1 MAKEII
7 HSLILI
13 FTIALGFLFPKS
25 VLASY
30 DLQIA
35 ASLFIFF
42 FLVKKLALPNSP
54 KTRLLESVIFTL
66 IVLLIVNTTGS
77 VRSPF
82 FFLIYFLL
90 FSLSLLLEPIISMV
104 TSLTLIIFFLLSLP
118 KDQNFSVL
126 LPIFSLAFIT
136 PFALFLGKEYEEN
149 QKLKAKSQKSK
160 EETFLFLSL
169 ILKNHLKN
177 IAAAA
182 ENFLGD
188 HQLSIIK
195 KQTEKMEK
203 LIEKFEKS
211 LSL

>member
-1 MAKEII
+1 MKLNKEIT
-7 HSLILI
+7 HSIILI

-25 VLASY
+25 TLAQY

-35 ASLFIFF
+35 ASLFLFF
-42 FLVKKLALPNSP
+42 FLVKKLALPNSQP
-54 KTRLLESVIFTL
+54 ARLLESVIFTL
-66 IVLLIVNTTGS
+66 IVLLIVNTTGATQ
-77 VRSPF
+77 SPF

-90 FSLSLLLEPIISMV
+90 FSLSLLLEPVISM
-104 TSLTLIIFFLLSLP
+104 TTTLTLIVFFLFSLP
-118 KDQNFSVL
+118 KDQNFSIL

-149 QKLKAKSQKSK
+149 QKLKVKSQKSK

-169 ILKNHLKN
+169 ILKNHLRN
-177 IAAAA
+177 IQEAT
-182 ENFLGD
+182 ENFIGD

-195 KQTEKMEK
+195 KQAEKMEK

-211 LSL
+211 I

>member
-1 MAKEII
+1 
-7 HSLILI
+7 
-13 FTIALGFLFPKS
+13 
-25 VLASY
+25 
-30 DLQIA
+30 
-35 ASLFIFF
+35 
-42 FLVKKLALPNSP
+42 
-54 KTRLLESVIFTL
+54 
-66 IVLLIVNTTGS
+66 
-77 VRSPF
+77 
-82 FFLIYFLL
+82 
-90 FSLSLLLEPIISMV
+90 MV
-104 TSLTLIIFFLLSLP
+104 TSLTLIIFFLLSLE

>member
-1 MAKEII
+1 MPKEIVHVI
-7 HSLILI
+7 ILI

-25 VLASY
+25 ALAQY
-30 DLQIA
+30 DIQIA

-42 FLVKKLALPNSP
+42 FLVKKLTFPNSQP
-54 KTRLLESVIFTL
+54 SRLLESVIFTL
-66 IVLLIVNTTGS
+66 IVLLIVNTTGATQ
-77 VRSPF
+77 SPF

-90 FSLSLLLEPIISMV
+90 FSLSLLLEPIISM
-104 TSLTLIIFFLLSLP
+104 TTTLTLIVFFLLSLP

-136 PFALFLGKEYEEN
+136 PFALFLGKEYEDN
-149 QKLKAKSQKSK
+149 QKLKVKSQKSK

-177 IAAAA
+177 IREAT
-182 ENFLGD
+182 ENFIGD
-188 HQLSIIK
+188 HQLSMIK
-195 KQTEKMEK
+195 KQAEKMEK

-211 LSL
+211 I